1 MYGREGMC
9 ELERGDGG
17 RRRSVYG
24 ERGCVRERGGMGEE
38 ECVWN
43 VCDGE
48 GGWGEEECVWRERM
62 CELERGGMGGGGGVC
77 MEERGCVS

>member
-9 ELERGDGG
+9 ELERGGMG

-24 ERGCVRERGGMGEE
+24 REG
-38 ECVWN
+38 
-43 VCDGE
+43 
-48 GGWGEEECVWRERM
+48 M
-62 CELERGGMGGGGGVC
+62 CELERGGMGGGGVC